1 MPRWR
6 GSTRRSAGACHG
18 ACEDRQDSI
27 LRTTTDAD
35 VDGETPAASEADI
48 DVGSDAA
55 RGHEDNWRNIAITLT
70 NPQNLQSLGGVMSQ
84 LGNNRSSDLPIP
96 MFPVIID

>member
-6 GSTRRSAGACHG
+6 GSTRRSAGAYHG
-18 ACEDRQDSI
+18 ACDRQDSI

-70 NPQNLQSLGGVMSQ
+70 NPQNLQSLGGLCRHYWPIVMPAPRLTLSE
-84 LGNNRSSDLPIP
+84 SAC
-96 MFPVIID
+96 